1 MAAFNAIDNRLP
13 YRGVDA
19 DVILADF
26 RCADAVGSLAGLPG
40 TPSPSRA
47 LSDLFWMRAPWA
59 RMEREL
65 GPLRIFDL
73 GCGSGEYGIKF
84 SEWSGGRVTRYF
96 GVDLQPHPRWAEL
109 TRSYAFMDF
118 REGDVERL
126 GEIVPPDTNV
136 IVSQSTLEHVQ
147 DDVRCVAQLDEFA
160 RRAGH
165 RLWQIHLVPSQACLH
180 LYLWHG
186 YRQYT
191 PRTLSETTRP
201 LAASERWVVRL
212 GGAACNRLHW
222 KFVTWPLLIGGGRLA
237 REAFSR
243 IPRCARGRHHPGHG
257 VAAAIAFLRCHRRR
271 PTRCRRVRRRLLA
284 SRMALKVLSVRLV
297 AAGGGYSGTSALTTL
312 PTARHDVSPGE
323 SMPAAWTTRGILA
336 CRAGS

>member
-1 MAAFNAIDNRLP
+1 MNRLNGDGHLRIDQRLAWLAFNAIDNRQP
-13 YRGVDA
+13 YRGVDP
-19 DVILADF
+19 DVMLADF
-26 RCADAVGSLAGLPG
+26 RCADAVERLAGFAG

-47 LSDLFWMRAPWA
+47 LSDMFWMRAPWA

-73 GCGSGEYGIKF
+73 GCGSGEYGVKF
-84 SEWSGGRVTRYF
+84 SEWSGGRVARYV
-96 GVDLQPHPRWAEL
+96 GVDLRPHPRWAEL
-109 TRSYAFMDF
+109 TRSYTFVDF

-136 IVSQSTLEHVQ
+136 IVSQSTLEHVR
-147 DDVRCVAQLDEFA
+147 DDAESVAQLAAFA
-160 RRAGH
+160 GRAGH

-212 GGAACNRLHW
+212 GGAQCNRLHW
-222 KFVTWPLLIGGGRLA
+222 KFVTWPLLIRGQGDL
-237 REAFSR
+237 REKRPAEYR
-243 IPRCARGRHHPGHG
+243 AAL
-257 VAAAIAFLRCHRRR
+257 AAAITRDMAAPQRSPSFYAIVVAPHAGASDVDCWHRA
-271 PTRCRRVRRRLLA
+271 P
-284 SRMALKVLSVRLV
+284 
-297 AAGGGYSGTSALTTL
+297 
-312 PTARHDVSPGE
+312 P
-323 SMPAAWTTRGILA
+323 
-336 CRAGS
+336 